1 MDDLEYILQKLD
13 VVTPLGVKK
22 IKNLEFYTNTIQ
34 IKQELDKIEE
44 AILAI
49 KREKKSLSKI
59 KSNLKYIKDINY
71 IIGRLKNC
79 EVLDDI
85 ELFEIKFFSIYYEEI
100 RKLVNFSFLKLPSLE
115 KVIAILDPEG
125 NKLPTFYIY
134 NSYSRELA
142 SIRRKRKNAPQEEK
156 DLLYQK
162 EMEIEEKIRY
172 NLSVKLTE
180 YSSELEQALKDLEEL
195 DFILAKA
202 ELAMNLKL
210 SKPELSSNIEY
221 EGLFNPLIKEQLEK
235 TNQIYQPINIKLGK
249 GTTLITGANM
259 TGKTVILRSLALS
272 QYLFQYGFYVPA
284 RHAKIKPVD
293 KIFLV
298 SGDYQSILS
307 GLSSYA
313 AEILKLNEILT
324 YIKQDDSALIL
335 LDEIARNTN
344 PHEGRLIVKAVIKIL
359 NNYHSISVVTTH
371 FNNVAEK
378 NIKKFRIKGIKKSLL
393 KMYISPT
400 DITELMD
407 YSLIEDKK
415 GKVPEEALT
424 IAKMLNIDKEFINTI
439 EELKKEDQL

>member
-1 MDDLEYILQKLD
+1 
-13 VVTPLGVKK
+13 
-22 IKNLEFYTNTIQ
+22 
-34 IKQELDKIEE
+34 
-44 AILAI
+44 
-49 KREKKSLSKI
+49 
-59 KSNLKYIKDINY
+59 
-71 IIGRLKNC
+71 
-79 EVLDDI
+79 
-85 ELFEIKFFSIYYEEI
+85 
-100 RKLVNFSFLKLPSLE
+100 
-115 KVIAILDPEG
+115 
-125 NKLPTFYIY
+125 
-134 NSYSRELA
+134 
-142 SIRRKRKNAPQEEK
+142 
-156 DLLYQK
+156 
-162 EMEIEEKIRY
+162 
-172 NLSVKLTE
+172 
-180 YSSELEQALKDLEEL
+180 LEQALKDVEEL

-210 SKPELSSNIEY
+210 SKPALSSSIEY

-235 TNQIYQPINIKLGK
+235 TNQIYQPINIKLDK

-284 RHAKIKPVD
+284 KQAKIKPVD

-307 GLSSYA
+307 GLSLYA

-324 YIKQDDSALIL
+324 YIKQDDSVLIL

-371 FNNVAEK
+371 FNDVAEK
-378 NIKKFRIKGIKKSLL
+378 NIRKFRIKGIKKSRL

-400 DITELMD
+400 DIIELID

-424 IAKMLNIDKEFINTI
+424 IAKILNIDKELIKTI

>member
-22 IKNLEFYTNTIQ
+22 IKNLEFYTNPIQ

-44 AILAI
+44 TIMAI
-49 KREKKSLSKI
+49 KKGKKSISKI

-71 IIGRLKNC
+71 TIGKLKNC

-85 ELFEIKFFSIYYEEI
+85 ELFEIKYFSIYYEEI
-100 RKLVNFSFLKLPSLE
+100 RKLVNLSFLKLPSLE
-115 KVIAILDPEG
+115 NVIAVLDPEG

-134 NSYSRELA
+134 NSYSFELA
-142 SIRRKRKNAPQEEK
+142 TLRRKRENAPQEEK
-156 DLLYQK
+156 ELLYQR
-162 EMEIEEKIRY
+162 EMEVEEKIRY
-172 NLSVKLTE
+172 TLSVKLTE
-180 YSSELEQALKDLEEL
+180 YALELEQALKDVEEL

-202 ELAMNLKL
+202 ELAINLTL
-210 SKPELSSNIEY
+210 SKPKLSNSIEY
-221 EGLFNPLIKEQLEK
+221 EGLFNPLIKERLEK
-235 TNQIYQPINIKLGK
+235 KNQIYQPINIKLDK
-249 GTTLITGANM
+249 GVTLITGANM

-284 RHAKIKPVD
+284 KQAKIKLVD

-324 YIKQDDSALIL
+324 YIKQDDCVLIL

-344 PHEGRLIVKAVIKIL
+344 PHEGRLIVKAIIKIL
-359 NNYHSISVVTTH
+359 NNYHSISIITTH
-371 FNNVAEK
+371 FNDVAEQ
-378 NIKKFRIKGIKKSLL
+378 NIRKFRIKGIKKSRQ

-400 DITELMD
+400 NITELMD
-407 YSLIEDKK
+407 YSLIEDNK

-424 IAKMLNIDKEFINTI
+424 IAKMLNIDKKLIKMI
-439 EELKKEDQL
+439 EELKKEDQM